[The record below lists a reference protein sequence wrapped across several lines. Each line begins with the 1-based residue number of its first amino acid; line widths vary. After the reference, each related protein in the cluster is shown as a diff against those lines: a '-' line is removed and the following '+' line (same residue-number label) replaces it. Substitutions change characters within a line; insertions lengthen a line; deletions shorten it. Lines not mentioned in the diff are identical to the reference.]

1 MARKKSP
8 PKQHVIDGCH
18 YKTASDVRRH
28 EMLKEN
34 KSVTSFHLPD
44 IKEKSSYSRYG
55 AHKCEING
63 IHFDSVMEGM
73 YYAHLL
79 EEKRSKKI
87 KSIECQVS
95 FVLQEGF
102 THNETGKKIRPIT
115 YIADFV
121 FTDKKNKKHIID
133 VKGKK
138 TPDFKLKEK
147 MLLHCYPDINFYC
160 VQYDA
165 KKKEWRNLDD
175 IEKDKRLRKK
185 AIANKTEKGN

>member
-79 EEKRSKKI
+79 EEKRSKKT
-87 KSIECQVS
+87 
-95 FVLQEGF
+95 VL
-102 THNETGKKIRPIT
+102 IR
-115 YIADFV
+115 
-121 FTDKKNKKHIID
+121 
-133 VKGKK
+133 
-138 TPDFKLKEK
+138 E
-147 MLLHCYPDINFYC
+147 
-160 VQYDA
+160 
-165 KKKEWRNLDD
+165 
-175 IEKDKRLRKK
+175 
-185 AIANKTEKGN
+185 